1 MGPGARGT
9 EKSAVGDVS
18 QVLRPKKSQD
28 DDDEEKVVVTDYSEE
43 KLEATEVL
51 ASEGPGR
58 GGRHGTKCSYNPYLL
73 RPRIPT
79 VRLHTWGVTWRA
91 TRVTRKVMRKK
102 GTGMW
107 TRASGSS

>member
-1 MGPGARGT
+1 MLPLREGLAVSWAPAASLFGLVEWDVGPGVRGT
-9 EKSAVGDVS
+9 EDSAVGDVS

-58 GGRHGTKCSYNPYLL
+58 GGRHGTKCSYI
-73 RPRIPT
+73 IPIF
-79 VRLHTWGVTWRA
+79 
-91 TRVTRKVMRKK
+91 
-102 GTGMW
+102 
-107 TRASGSS
+107 SGPGFRQ